1 MIRRAALALLGRAT
15 ASPIGDTCT
24 ARPHD
29 LFHRGVM
36 RRRGFIAMLGAGALV
51 GSRRAVAQ
59 GSAEKPKRVAMLSP
73 VADDVRF
80 ARFRAAL
87 LRLGY
92 VEGRD
97 IEFDVR
103 SANARFERIPA
114 LAAEL
119 VADRKVDALIAVST
133 PVATALE
140 RATQTIPIIAY
151 IAVDPVAAGLAKSL
165 SRPGGNLTGV
175 AFLAPE
181 MNAKRVELLHE
192 IAPNARRVAA
202 IAGKTSIAANSP
214 GNLAGF
220 QEPRKRL
227 GLDID
232 IVVVDDPSKLAE
244 TLTPTVLAGFDG
256 FVLLPDIVFGSRAAE
271 LVALLTASG
280 KPAVY
285 AERHFVE
292 GGGLVSLGPNLI
304 AGYERLAAQLDRVLK
319 GTKPADIPIEL
330 PRSFELLVN
339 LRAARAGSIA
349 MPESVVVRADEV
361 IE

>member
-1 MIRRAALALLGRAT
+1 VRRRLPTNPAPLSRGEGRQITRRRALSLLGA
-15 ASPIGDTCT
+15 A
-24 ARPHD
+24 
-29 LFHRGVM
+29 
-36 RRRGFIAMLGAGALV
+36 ALV
-51 GSRRAVAQ
+51 ARGRAHAQ
-59 GSAEKPKRVAMLSP
+59 SAAKNPYRVAMVSP
-73 VADDVRF
+73 AADDVRF

-87 LRLGY
+87 LKLGY

-97 IEFDVR
+97 IEFDIR
-103 SANARFERIPA
+103 SAEARFERIPT

-119 VADRKVDALIAVST
+119 AADSTVDALIAVST

-151 IAVDPVAAGLAKSL
+151 IAVDPVGAGLAKSL
-165 SRPGGNLTGV
+165 SRPGGNVTGV
-175 AFLAPE
+175 AFLAAE
-181 MNAKRVELLHE
+181 LNAKRVELLHE

-202 IAGKTSIAANSP
+202 IAGKTSTAVNSP
-214 GNLAGF
+214 GNLAAF
-220 QEPRKRL
+220 QEPGKRL
-227 GLDID
+227 GLAID
-232 IVVVDDPSKLAE
+232 IVVIDDPSKLGD
-244 TLTPTVLAGFDG
+244 TLTPTALAGFDG
-256 FVLLPDIVFGSRAAE
+256 FVLLPDIVFESRAAE

-285 AERHFVE
+285 AERHFVDA
-292 GGGLVSLGPNLI
+292 GGLVSLGPDLV
-304 AGYERLAAQLDRVLK
+304 AGYERIAAQLDRVLK
-319 GTKPADIPIEL
+319 GTKPADIPFEL